1 MRRSA
6 APSALSE
13 NYCKAK
19 RVKFEPPFRA
29 IAAESENFADTAS
42 NRDCNKVDG
51 MSRHTPVLQKSA
63 QSSQKRIF
71 DQRDSKPHLNKG
83 FSSVDNKDGLKRA
96 LLTLRNGSLRD
107 VHKAPSGNPVTITT
121 DEPVLASRDPL
132 TTNCHTS
139 PNEPSAL
146 SCDPKSLATCTT
158 AKECSQNPPKPASS
172 LGLPVPAG
180 QAQLRYG
187 SGATSGGSG
196 SSGAT
201 SGGSGSSG
209 ATSGGSGSSGATSGG
224 SGSSGATSCGSGS
237 SGATSGGSSK
247 ECKYYSVVW
256 YVCVCIH
263 LCVLFVYLILSLWQ
277 QVQAFKEKG
286 IK

>member
-29 IAAESENFADTAS
+29 IAAESENFAVKSNS
-42 NRDCNKVDG
+42 NRDINESVDG
-51 MSRHTPVLQKSA
+51 MSRHTSVLQKSD

-71 DQRDSKPHLNKG
+71 NQRDSKPHLNKG

-96 LLTLRNGSLRD
+96 LLTLRNGSLSRD
-107 VHKAPSGNPVTITT
+107 VHRAPSGNPVTITT

-187 SGATSGGSG
+187 SGATSGGS
-196 SSGAT
+196 
-201 SGGSGSSG
+201 
-209 ATSGGSGSSGATSGG
+209 
-224 SGSSGATSCGSGS
+224 
-237 SGATSGGSSK
+237 SK